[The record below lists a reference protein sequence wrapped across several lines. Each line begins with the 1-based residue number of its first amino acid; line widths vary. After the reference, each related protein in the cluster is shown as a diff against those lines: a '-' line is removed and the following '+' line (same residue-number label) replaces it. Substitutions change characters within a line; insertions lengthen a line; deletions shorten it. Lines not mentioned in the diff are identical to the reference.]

1 MCDVGSARWH
11 EPVLVAEVLG
21 FLAPAPGKLIVDATV
36 GTGGHTEALLSHGA
50 RVIAVDQDSQSLEL
64 AQERLKAFGDGVRFL
79 HGNFCDLPAL
89 LGPLSLSQ
97 VDGVLFDLGA
107 SSLQFDRPERGF
119 SFQADGLLDMRMDPE
134 GPVSAHDLV
143 NRLPEAE
150 LARILWEYGE
160 ERHSQRIA
168 RAIVR
173 VRPIHTT
180 GELARVVARAVGDK
194 PRRYRIHPATR
205 TFQALRIAVN
215 DELAALE
222 TGLSAALAHLSPG
235 GVLCA
240 ISFHSLEDRI
250 VKRFL
255 RRAALADRVEV
266 LTKKPVGPS
275 DEEVARNPRARSAK
289 LRAGRVRE
297 VAPGLATCP

>member
-1 MCDVGSARWH
+1 MCNVGAARRH
-11 EPVLVAEVLG
+11 EPVLVTEVLG

-36 GTGGHTEALLSHGA
+36 GTGGHAEALLFHGA
-50 RVIAVDQDSQSLEL
+50 HVIAVDQDPQALEL
-64 AQERLKAFGDGVRFL
+64 ARERLKALGDKIRFL
-79 HGNFCDLPAL
+79 HGNFRDLSAL
-89 LGPLSLSQ
+89 LAPLSQ

-119 SFQADGLLDMRMDPE
+119 SFQADGPLDMRMDPA
-134 GPVSAHDLV
+134 GPTTAHDLV

-160 ERHSQRIA
+160 ERHSRRIA

-173 VRPIHTT
+173 ARPVETT
-180 GELARVVARAVGDK
+180 VQLATVVARAVGDK

-222 TGLSAALAHLSPG
+222 AGLSAALAHLSPG
-235 GVLCA
+235 GALCA

-255 RRAALADRVEV
+255 RRAALADRVEI

-297 VAPGLATCP
+297 VAPGLAICP